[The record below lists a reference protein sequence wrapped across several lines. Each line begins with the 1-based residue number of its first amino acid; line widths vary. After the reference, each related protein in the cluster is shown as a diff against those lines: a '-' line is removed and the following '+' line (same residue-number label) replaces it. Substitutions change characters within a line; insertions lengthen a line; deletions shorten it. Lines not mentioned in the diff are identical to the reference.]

1 MFRFND
7 AGPQSRLLVDNAL
20 PVRRV
25 PGSVRKRA
33 APTSGT
39 QARTVASV
47 AIKFALVGLMLIAG
61 SATGLAQDDATPEPA
76 GIDEVQPAPASIG
89 ADIPATYFGPP
100 PSEVNKNLV
109 GPVELLRAG
118 EIDMEAGTVT
128 LPLYEGR
135 MADGT
140 PVWYVLTDTT
150 DQANAEALGLNHSA
164 KLAYAN
170 VEGAVRTGTL
180 EQDLTLTFDQG
191 TVDFEPGFVLIPGEG
206 EVAFP
211 PLTAQPGS
219 VGDEAYSPMVKIE
232 NAGGHIYNAPI
243 VAFGNTAEEIAFC
256 DGDPDHSLVHDR
268 VVAICPEEQTVT
280 IQMVV
285 GFSFARPVFYM
296 SFDASDPMVATLEM
310 ATFAP
315 ALSNIQ
321 VGFDDGAFSAL
332 ERLFVTANG
341 PTGSDNPQRQG
352 LNSALLGEGA
362 GPLNVF
368 GGVPTLALDY
378 SPLWD
383 LNLGVWTEEAIDAG
397 YRSRMI
403 DEFQFLGM
411 AQQGHIT
418 GMEGG
423 PFGSTG
429 FIINCPIV
437 ARLL

>member
-1 MFRFND
+1 MFRSNGL
-7 AGPQSRLLVDNAL
+7 AGV
-20 PVRRV
+20 
-25 PGSVRKRA
+25 
-33 APTSGT
+33 
-39 QARTVASV
+39 SV
-47 AIKFALVGLMLIAG
+47 ALKLVIVSVLLAAG
-61 SATGLAQDDATPEPA
+61 SATALAQDTATPEPA
-76 GIDEVQPAPASIG
+76 GIDEVQPAPASVG
-89 ADIPATYFGPP
+89 TDIPLTYFGPP

-135 MADGT
+135 MRDNT

-164 KLAYAN
+164 KLAYAD

-180 EQDLTLTFDQG
+180 EQDLTLTFDEG
-191 TVDFEPGFVLIPGEG
+191 AVDFAPEFNLVPGEG
-206 EVAFP
+206 ENAFP
-211 PLTAQPGS
+211 PTTVEPGS
-219 VGDEAYSPMVKIE
+219 VGDDAYSPLVRIE
-232 NAGGHIYNAPI
+232 NAGGHIYNAPV
-243 VAFGNTAEEIAFC
+243 VAYGNAAEELAFC

-268 VVAICPEEQTVT
+268 VVSICPEEQTVT

-310 ATFAP
+310 ATHAP
-315 ALSNIQ
+315 AMSNLQ
-321 VGFDDGAFSAL
+321 VGFDDGAFSAV

-341 PTGSDNPQRQG
+341 PTGADNPQRQG
-352 LNSALLGEGA
+352 LNSTLLGEGT

-368 GGVPTLALDY
+368 GGVPTIALDY

-383 LNLGVWTEEAIDAG
+383 LNLGFWSQEAIDSG

-411 AQQGHIT
+411 AEQGHIT
-418 GMEGG
+418 GMDGA

-429 FIINCPIV
+429 FVINCPIV

>member
-1 MFRFND
+1 MFRFTRTRLD
-7 AGPQSRLLVDNAL
+7 SRPAAYN
-20 PVRRV
+20 
-25 PGSVRKRA
+25 SIRKRH
-33 APTSGT
+33 PWGL
-39 QARTVASV
+39 ARPRAEATTRALTGPSA
-47 AIKFALVGLMLIAG
+47 AIKFVLVGLLLVGG

-89 ADIPATYFGPP
+89 TDIPATYFGPP

-118 EIDMEAGTVT
+118 DIDMEAGTIT
-128 LPLYEGR
+128 LPLYQGR
-135 MADGT
+135 MADET

-164 KLAYAN
+164 KLAYAD
-170 VEGAVRTGTL
+170 VEGAVRTGNL
-180 EQDLTLTFDQG
+180 EKDLTLTFEQG
-191 TVDFEPGFVLIPGEG
+191 TVDFAPAFTITPGGGE
-206 EVAFP
+206 APFP
-211 PLTAQPGS
+211 PSVAEPGS
-219 VGDEAYSPMVKIE
+219 VGDDAYSPLVKIE

-243 VAFGNTAEEIAFC
+243 IAFGNTAEELAFC

-268 VVAICPEEQTVT
+268 VVSICPEEQTVT
-280 IQMVV
+280 FQMVV

-296 SFDASDPMVATLEM
+296 SFEASDPMVATLEM

-315 ALSNIQ
+315 ALSNIR
-321 VGFDDGAFSAL
+321 VGFDDGAFSAV

-352 LNSALLGEGA
+352 LDSALLGEGT

-383 LNLGVWTEEAIDAG
+383 LNLGIWTQDAIDAG

-411 AQQGHIT
+411 AEQGHIT
-418 GMEGG
+418 GVPGG

-429 FIINCPIV
+429 FIGNCPIV

>member
-1 MFRFND
+1 
-7 AGPQSRLLVDNAL
+7 
-20 PVRRV
+20 
-25 PGSVRKRA
+25 
-33 APTSGT
+33 
-39 QARTVASV
+39 
-47 AIKFALVGLMLIAG
+47 MLIAG

-164 KLAYAN
+164 KLDYAN

-403 DEFQFLGM
+403 DEFQYLGM

-429 FIINCPIV
+429 FVINCPIV

>member
-1 MFRFND
+1 MPRSKRMS
-7 AGPQSRLLVDNAL
+7 PQTL
-20 PVRRV
+20 PVVHDRVRSSARGAYRSRAKDSSRPRRV
-25 PGSVRKRA
+25 TGPA
-33 APTSGT
+33 AL
-39 QARTVASV
+39 AKVAL
-47 AIKFALVGLMLIAG
+47 IALLLLAG
-61 SATGLAQDDATPEPA
+61 SATTFAQEAATPEPA

-100 PSEVNKNLV
+100 PSEVDKNLV

-128 LPLYEGR
+128 LPLYQGR

-164 KLAYAN
+164 KLAYAD
-170 VEGAVRTGTL
+170 VEGAVRTGNL
-180 EQDLTLTFDQG
+180 EQDLTLTFDEG
-191 TVDFEPGFVLIPGEG
+191 TVDFTPEMMLTPGGGEA
-206 EVAFP
+206 AFP
-211 PLTAQPGS
+211 PSVAEPGS
-219 VGDEAYSPMVKIE
+219 IGDEAYSPLVKIE

-243 VAFGNTAEEIAFC
+243 IAFGATAEELAFC
-256 DGDPDHSLVHDR
+256 EGDVDHGLVHDR
-268 VVAICPEEQTVT
+268 VVSICPEDQTVT

-296 SFDASDPMVATLEM
+296 SFEASDPLVATLEQ

-315 ALSNIQ
+315 AMSNIQ
-321 VGFDDGAFSAL
+321 VGFDDGAFSAV

-341 PTGSDNPQRQG
+341 PTGADNPQRQG
-352 LNSALLGEGA
+352 LDSALMGEGT

-368 GGVPTLALDY
+368 GGVPTIALDY

-383 LNLGVWTEEAIDAG
+383 LNLGIWTQDAIDAG

-403 DEFQFLGM
+403 DEFQYLGM

-418 GMEGG
+418 GMPGA

-429 FIINCPIV
+429 FIVNCPIV

>member
-1 MFRFND
+1 
-7 AGPQSRLLVDNAL
+7 
-20 PVRRV
+20 
-25 PGSVRKRA
+25 
-33 APTSGT
+33 
-39 QARTVASV
+39 
-47 AIKFALVGLMLIAG
+47 MLIAG

-150 DQANAEALGLNHSA
+150 DEGNANALGLNHSP
-164 KLAYAN
+164 KIAYAN
-170 VEGAVRTGTL
+170 VEGGVRTATL

-206 EVAFP
+206 EAAFP

-219 VGDEAYSPMVKIE
+219 VGDEAYSPLVKIE

-403 DEFQFLGM
+403 DEFQYLGM

-429 FIINCPIV
+429 FVINCPIV